1 MALKM
6 KWAGT
11 RNVCFFTW
19 SYFLQLFDGVYFS
32 FFNPLKV
39 TDELEIESLGWI
51 HGGEL
56 GGGELVW
63 GETGI
68 NLFDSCWKTCCTVEG
83 KFIPSHT
90 GHNLMLTSSL
100 WADFYTSSSKSG
112 SNNCYWK
119 FTFYWKPFQKK

>member
-1 MALKM
+1 M

-39 TDELEIESLGWI
+39 TDELEIESLGSV

-56 GGGELVW
+56 ATGRNRYKPRETTKENTTILEL
-63 GETGI
+63 
-68 NLFDSCWKTCCTVEG
+68 
-83 KFIPSHT
+83 P
-90 GHNLMLTSSL
+90 
-100 WADFYTSSSKSG
+100 
-112 SNNCYWK
+112 
-119 FTFYWKPFQKK
+119 